1 MTERQALIA
10 LFIGMMAVT
19 FSVVRS
25 LISWGVDSEVMALA
39 SMLILCVG
47 GFGVGKIVTRYHR

>member
-1 MTERQALIA
+1 MTERQAFIA

-25 LISWGVDSEVMALA
+25 LISWGANSEVVALT
-39 SMLILCVG
+39 SLLILCVG
-47 GFGVGKIVTRYHR
+47 GFGVGGIVTRYHR

>member
-1 MTERQALIA
+1 
-10 LFIGMMAVT
+10 MMAVT